1 MKRVAIE
8 SGLTPI
14 REYLSREGFQV
25 EDLNNSTAN
34 QNQGQYSAILISGK
48 DRNMMGMEDI
58 VHNCPVINCDGLTPE
73 QVCYRLNRLPQ

>member
-73 QVCYRLNRLPQ
+73 QVCDRLNRLPQ